1 MPIKGVPMDLSP
13 VRGSRD
19 FLVEEKLLR
28 DWASG
33 TLKRVFE
40 RYGFN
45 PIETPAIE
53 NWEVLSSKYA
63 GGAEILKETYRLT
76 DQGKRE
82 LGLRYDQTVPTC
94 RVLAANPRLAMPFK
108 RYSIAPVW
116 RDGPVK
122 LGRYREFYQCDMDIF
137 GVSSQAAE
145 AEIVAV
151 LKDGFEA
158 LGIGCK
164 LKISN
169 RKVLDGLLE
178 YCGVLPEQAGAVIL
192 SLDKLE
198 KIGAREVQ
206 KEMEQKGVPAASA
219 KKALE
224 LFEELDK
231 LGNEKVLS
239 KLEKILKSGAG
250 AEGLA
255 ELTQLLGYLK
265 LYGIGGDF
273 FEIKPSLARGLA
285 YYSSTVFEGYEPGG
299 IIKSSICGGGRY
311 DDMVGKFSGK
321 EKVPA
326 TGASF
331 GFESIC
337 EILKDKVAKGEK
349 VEGAR
354 KTSVEVFVIP
364 IKDQQ
369 FAFQASQ
376 ELRKLGVNVAI
387 DLLGRPISKNLDYC
401 SKQGIPFAAIVGD
414 KEAKERKV
422 NLRNLQSGEEK
433 LVGLADAAAAVGRK
447 A

>member
-1 MPIKGVPMDLSP
+1 MDLNP

-28 DWASG
+28 DWAMLR
-33 TLKRVFE
+33 LKSVFE
-40 RYGFN
+40 RFGFN
-45 PIETPAIE
+45 PLETPAIE

-63 GGAEILKETYRLT
+63 GGAEILKETYKLT
-76 DQGKRE
+76 DQGNRE

-116 RDGPVK
+116 RDGPIK
-122 LGRYREFYQCDMDIF
+122 LGRYREFYQCDIDIF
-137 GVSSQAAE
+137 GVQSQAAE

-158 LGIGCK
+158 LGIACK
-164 LKISN
+164 LKINN

-178 YCGVLPEQAGAVIL
+178 SCGVTAEQAAPVIL

-198 KIGAREVQ
+198 KIGAKEVQ
-206 KEMEQKGVPAASA
+206 KEMEQKGVSAASA
-219 KKALE
+219 RKVLA

-231 LGNEKVLS
+231 LGNDKLLAR
-239 KLEKILKSGAG
+239 LEKILKSGAG

-255 ELTQLLGYLK
+255 ELSQLVGYVK
-265 LYGIGGDF
+265 LYGIGDDF
-273 FEIKPSLARGLA
+273 YEVKASLARGLS
-285 YYSSTVFEGYEPGG
+285 YYSSTVFEGYEPNG
-299 IIKSSICGGGRY
+299 IIKSSICGGGRF

-326 TGASF
+326 TGVSF

-337 EILKDKVAKGEK
+337 EILKDKVSKGEK
-349 VEGAR
+349 VEGVR

-364 IKDQQ
+364 IKDQP
-369 FAFQASQ
+369 FAFEAAQ
-376 ELRKLGVNVAI
+376 ELRRQGINVAI
-387 DLLGRPISKNLDYC
+387 DLLGRAISKNLDYC
-401 SKQGIPFAAIVGD
+401 SKQGIPFAAIIGD
-414 KEAKERKV
+414 KEAKEKKI
-422 NLRNLQSGEEK
+422 NLRNLVSGEEK
-433 LVGLADAAAAVGRK
+433 LVSVKDAAKTAREKPQASQEE
-447 A
+447 